1 MMKRNYREVKN
12 NPALGYISQISD
24 TSEEEKKEATEP
36 QSLEAVLQEASS
48 IEITPKP
55 EGYKIKPQ
63 YSEVK
68 TRRVQL
74 IFPPSLFRKA
84 QARARLL
91 NLSLNEFICLV
102 LDAIVH
108 DDTDPE
114 G

>member
-1 MMKRNYREVKN
+1 MMKRNYREVKD
-12 NPALGYISQISD
+12 NPALGYISQISA

-36 QSLEAVLQEASS
+36 QSLEAVLQEVSS
-48 IEITPKP
+48 IEITPTP

-84 QARARLL
+84 LS

-108 DDTDPE
+108 DDPDPE

>member
-1 MMKRNYREVKN
+1 MMKRNYREVKD
-12 NPALGYISQISD
+12 NPALGYITQMSA

-36 QSLEAVLQEASS
+36 QSLEAVLQEVSS
-48 IEITPKP
+48 IEITPTP

-84 QARARLL
+84 QARAKLS

-108 DDTDPE
+108 DDPDPE